1 MKIAVINGSPK
12 GKQSITLQYV
22 KYMQIKHSHHQW
34 IEINVGHEIAKLENN
49 KAQVNNLIDIINSC
63 DGILWATPVYY
74 FNVPSQL
81 LRFLEL
87 VLTNNALRQCLK
99 NKYAAL
105 ITTSIN
111 YFDHTAHRFFD
122 AMSSLLEM
130 KTVDTI
136 SPNMETLFSK
146 PGRKKLELFMKNFLD
161 HLKNKYPGSCKFNL
175 PQPITFNYQPA
186 SVIDK
191 IHSDNKITVITDK
204 FDENSNLGKMIK
216 RFSFSFEATKIQQ
229 IEIAKLGL
237 KSGCRGCLKC
247 ASDLVCI
254 FDKADK
260 FRETV
265 AELVVPADII
275 IFAVNIE
282 NIYLSYRWQQFIT
295 RFFCNGHVPLF
306 QNKQIGVLVSGPLS
320 GFSYL
325 QDVLGNIIYESE
337 SNLAGFVTDEVQ
349 NNEILDHQITDL
361 ARKVQLFHNQNYFA
375 PKKFPGIAGRKLFR
389 DKIMESLGVVFPND
403 FKHYSR
409 QGYFDFPNTRYVKRF
424 VNFILRNFLKI
435 PPIKKRF
442 YQKEIVP
449 GMIRPYAKV
458 LNKHSSSK

>member
-22 KYMQIKHSHHQW
+22 KYMQIKHSNHEW
-34 IEINVGHEIAKLENN
+34 IEIDAGKEISKLEKN
-49 KAQVNNLIDIINSC
+49 KDKVNKVIEIINSC

-74 FNVPSQL
+74 FNVPSQV
-81 LRFLEL
+81 LRFLNL
-87 VLTNNALRQCLK
+87 VLNDKALQQSFK
-99 NKYAAL
+99 NKYTAL

-111 YFDHTAHRFFD
+111 YFDHTAHRFFH

-146 PGRKKLELFMKNFLD
+146 PGRKKLDLFMKNFLE
-161 HLKNKYPGSCKFNL
+161 HLKNKYPGTYKFNL
-175 PQPITFNYQPA
+175 PKPTTFNYQPA
-186 SVIDK
+186 PVEHK
-191 IHSDNKITVITDK
+191 IHSDNKITIITDK
-204 FDENSNLGKMIK
+204 SEENSNLGKMID
-216 RFSFSFEATKIQQ
+216 RFSSSFNSTKIQQ
-229 IEIAKLGL
+229 IEIAKLGI

-247 ASDLVCI
+247 ASDLVCV

-265 AELVVPADII
+265 AKLVVPADII
-275 IFAVNIE
+275 IFAVSIE
-282 NIYLSYRWQQFIT
+282 NIYLSFQWQQFIT

-320 GFSYL
+320 EFTYL

-337 SNLAGFVTDEVQ
+337 SNLAGFVTDEEQ
-349 NNEILDHQITDL
+349 NSEIIDLKITDL
-361 ARKVQLFHNQNYFA
+361 ARKTELFHKQNYFA
-375 PKKFPGIAGRKLFR
+375 PKKFPGVAGRKIFR
-389 DKIMESLGVVFPND
+389 VKFLESIGVVFPND

-409 QGYFDFPNTRYVKRF
+409 QGYFDFPNTRFLKRF
-424 VNFILRNFLKI
+424 VNFIIRNFLKI

-442 YQKEIVP
+442 YHKEIVP
-449 GMIRPYAKV
+449 GMIRPYTKI